1 MVFQIYETSQDN
13 SRNILFDIEYYDDN
27 FTRLRTNAG
36 DDERKMFGNKMAIT
50 LWRKKIKVS
59 PFVENILLFVR
70 DRMYLLENGGDF
82 IDDCSFISRLDLW
95 LYDKQ
100 KDNAYTSEDF
110 NPATKEWLVEL
121 KKSLTDFCN
130 KFNLELNID

>member
-1 MVFQIYETSQDN
+1 MVFQIYEANPDN
-13 SRNILFDIEYYDDN
+13 SRNILFDIEYYDDS
-27 FTRLRTNAG
+27 FTRMRTNAG
-36 DDERKMFGNKMAIT
+36 DDERKMFGNKIAMT
-50 LWRKKIKVS
+50 LWRKEVKVF

-100 KDNAYTSEDF
+100 KDNAYTLEEIDA
-110 NPATKEWLVEL
+110 ATKEWLVEL
-121 KKSLTDFCN
+121 KKTLTDFCN